1 MTSSKQTA
9 KKFTICILT
18 NKGINEDNQHSKKK
32 KGWLKQFI
40 RDAI

>member
-32 KGWLKQFI
+32 KRLAETI
-40 RDAI
+40 H